1 MSFEVVTI
9 TDFVETLIFALRAT
23 LKKGLEES
31 ASHHV
36 IFFCAAALGIA
47 PICNSIRI
55 AYWGSP
61 RAPQK
66 ESEQKNDRDP
76 FDWLLKLWRQFPA

>member
-1 MSFEVVTI
+1 MSFEVVKI

-36 IFFCAAALGIA
+36 IFFCAAALERT
-47 PICNSIRI
+47 PICNLLELHIG
-55 AYWGSP
+55 ALPYMESP
-61 RAPQK
+61 SK
-66 ESEQKNDRDP
+66 GK
-76 FDWLLKLWRQFPA
+76 

>member
-1 MSFEVVTI
+1 MGCEALSSTLGSTDHTVDVVKI

-36 IFFCAAALGIA
+36 IFFCAAALGEPHSAILLELHIGA
-47 PICNSIRI
+47 FPSIE
-55 AYWGSP
+55 SP
-61 RAPQK
+61 SK
-66 ESEQKNDRDP
+66 GK
-76 FDWLLKLWRQFPA
+76 

>member
-1 MSFEVVTI
+1 MSFEVVKI

-36 IFFCAAALGIA
+36 ILFLRCCA
-47 PICNSIRI
+47 RE
-55 AYWGSP
+55 SP
-61 RAPQK
+61 
-66 ESEQKNDRDP
+66 
-76 FDWLLKLWRQFPA
+76 KLQFY